1 MKYAS
6 TAIVGENEIAVVVL
20 PLSQV
25 SGFDPENPPQENTY
39 GVPDSV
45 EVGWIKRPDDT
56 WAPPVPTTDEIISS
70 MTKQIQRRLD
80 EFAKTRNYDGIL
92 SACTYAT
99 STVPK
104 FQAEGQYCV
113 NARDATWAA
122 AYTILAE
129 VQNGQRPVPAS
140 IADFVDNLPALDWPS

>member
-39 GVPDSV
+39 GVPDNV

-56 WAPPVPTTDEIISS
+56 WAPPVPTTDEIIAR
-70 MTKQIQRRLD
+70 MTKQIQQRLD
-80 EFAKTRNYDGIL
+80 NFARTRNYDGIL

-99 STVPK
+99 STLPK
-104 FQAEGQYCV
+104 FQSEGQYCV
-113 NARDATWAA
+113 QKRDETWAA
-122 AYTILAE
+122 GYTLMEEVLA
-129 VQNGQRPVPAS
+129 GQRPIPAS
-140 IADFVDNLPALDWPS
+140 IADIESELPGLSWPV